1 MYGLIHR
8 AVRDMVITGYGDERW
23 QRIVNDANANEEHFM
38 SMQAYDD
45 SVVLALVG
53 STCKELNMEPAVVL
67 EAFGRHWIE
76 DTAKKTYSNMLK
88 SYGENLWEF
97 LENLNFM
104 HDRISTTFPS
114 FRAPMFELERLSDTK
129 GRLVYTSTRQ
139 GLTPFVIGLL
149 RGLAIEFKGGLDI
162 VVESETLSESGQ
174 KTIFLLTCH

>member
-8 AVRDMVITGYGDERW
+8 AVRDMVITGFGDERW
-23 QRIVNDANANEEHFM
+23 NRILHDANATEEHFM

-53 STCKELNMEPAVVL
+53 SACKELNMEPAVVL
-67 EAFGRHWIE
+67 EAFGRHWIA

-88 SYGENLWEF
+88 SYGDNLWEF

-104 HDRISTTFPS
+104 HDRISTSFPA
-114 FRAPMFELERLSDTK
+114 FRAPMFELERLSDTE
-129 GRLVYTSTRQ
+129 GRLVYISTRQ

-149 RGLAIEFKGGLDI
+149 RGLAIEFGVGLDI
-162 VVESETLSESGQ
+162 VVESETLSETGQ
-174 KTIFLLTCH
+174 QTVFLLTRH